1 MPTEKKPSR
10 TFILLSLKHT
20 HRRHKAGWGGRSR
33 GFSHG
38 GTLKDLIRAFRDYIC
53 TGEQV
58 RPGYLGPERFNDSNI
73 WGYDEEGMRAV
84 REQAGVLP
92 VFSPPNQIAV

>member
-1 MPTEKKPSR
+1 M
-10 TFILLSLKHT
+10 
-20 HRRHKAGWGGRSR
+20 
-33 GFSHG
+33 SHG
-38 GTLKDLIRAFRDYIC
+38 GTLKELIRVFRDYIC

-58 RPGYLGPERFNDSNI
+58 RLGYLGPAQFNDSNI

-92 VFSPPNQIAV
+92 VFSPPDQIAV